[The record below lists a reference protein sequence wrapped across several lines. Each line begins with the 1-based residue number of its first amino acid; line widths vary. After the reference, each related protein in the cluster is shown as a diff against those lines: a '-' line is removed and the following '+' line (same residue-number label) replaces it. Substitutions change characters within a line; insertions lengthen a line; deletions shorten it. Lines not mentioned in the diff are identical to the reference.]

1 MTLADT
7 QTLSSRLAHAAER
20 AAAREEQTR
29 RLLSSAPIVLFG
41 SGALGRTVL
50 HGLRE
55 EGLNVIAFGDNDSS
69 RWQQAID
76 GIPVRPPRE
85 LDRDAVYVIT
95 IWNAGRRRN
104 QSAVH
109 KQLQDAG
116 VRNVLSFADV
126 YRCFPDRFL
135 PYFAVDRHEN
145 VLRSMD
151 AIQRVYELLADDG
164 SRRIFIDQIE
174 WRITADYDALPSPGN
189 DAQYFPR
196 DIVQLRDDETFVDC
210 GAYDGDT
217 LSQFLSLTGTTT
229 KTFNHYWA
237 LEPDL
242 KNFAVLRSFVETLPR
257 DVASRVTCIAAGASD
272 HAGEERFDARGSASS
287 TFSDSGTVTIDCV
300 RLDDLMPSCTF
311 IKLDVE
317 GAEPKVLHG
326 AARLIR
332 QCTPV
337 LALSA
342 YHTQAHIWELP
353 LLVHSMNPNYRLF
366 YRDHNEEG
374 FDLVLYAT
382 DGRT

>member
-7 QTLSSRLAHAAER
+7 PTLSSRLSHAAER
-20 AAAREEQTR
+20 AAARVELAR
-29 RLLSSAPIVLFG
+29 RLLSSAPVVLFG
-41 SGALGRTVL
+41 SGALGRTVS

-55 EGLNVIAFGDNDSS
+55 EGVDAAAFSDNDRT
-69 RWQQAID
+69 RWNQTID
-76 GIPVRPPRE
+76 GIPVLPPQQ
-85 LDRDAVYVIT
+85 LDRDAVCVIT

-104 QSAVH
+104 QSAVRR
-109 KQLQDAG
+109 QLLDAG
-116 VRNVLSFADV
+116 MRNVLSFADV
-126 YRCFPDRFL
+126 YRAFPDRFL
-135 PYFAVDRHEN
+135 PYFAVDRLEN
-145 VLRSMD
+145 VMQSLD
-151 AIQRVYELLADDG
+151 AIHRVHDLLADG
-164 SRRIFIDQIE
+164 ESRRIFSDQIE

-196 DIVQLRDDETFVDC
+196 GIVQLRDDETFVDC

-217 LSQFLSLTGTTT
+217 LSQFLSLT

-242 KNFAVLRSFVETLPR
+242 KNFAALQSLVETLPH

-272 HAGEERFDARGSASS
+272 HAGQERFDARGSASS

-337 LALSA
+337 LAISA

>member
-20 AAAREEQTR
+20 AAARQEHAR
-29 RLLSSAPIVLFG
+29 RVLSSAPIVLFG

-55 EGLNVIAFGDNDSS
+55 EGLNVVAFSDNDPS
-69 RWQQAID
+69 RWQQVID
-76 GIPVRPPRE
+76 DIPVHPPQA

-104 QSAVH
+104 QSAVRR
-109 KQLQDAG
+109 QLQDAG

-145 VLRSMD
+145 VLQSLD
-151 AIQRVYELLADDG
+151 AIQRAYEQLTDDE
-164 SRRIFIDQIE
+164 SRRIFSDQIE

-196 DIVQLRDDETFVDC
+196 DLVRLRDDETFVDC

-217 LSQFLSLTGTTT
+217 LSQFLSLAGT
-229 KTFNHYWA
+229 FSHYWA

-242 KNFAVLRSFVETLPR
+242 KNFAVLQSFVQSLPPE
-257 DVASRVTCIAAGASD
+257 VASRVTCIAAGASD
-272 HAGEERFDARGSASS
+272 HAGQERFDARGSASS

-332 QCTPV
+332 DCTPV

-353 LLVHSMNPNYRLF
+353 LLVQSMNPHYRLF